1 MGSVNMKAK
10 IGQLRTVL
18 NNSRVRNQSKTY
30 QAVWVEDSGRPIPM
44 LMTDH
49 ELYELKERAEDHK
62 EDMPALQIP
71 IPEPKRKSFFNR
83 FFRSSRQ

>member
-1 MGSVNMKAK
+1 
-10 IGQLRTVL
+10 
-18 NNSRVRNQSKTY
+18 
-30 QAVWVEDSGRPIPM
+30 
-44 LMTDH
+44 MTDH